1 MMRKILRFSGRML
14 PYVGWLAPMVGQVL
28 DGKMQGIPV
37 AIRDMK
43 QHLQTLRSSQQEV
56 GPALAEQMLR
66 LNLLEQKCGAIQHAV
81 EDLQHEQAEAA
92 RQMRRLTA
100 WVQGAVLAGVS
111 GLVILLYLV
120 ERQVRH
126 CGLHL

>member
-1 MMRKILRFSGRML
+1 MMRKILRFGGRVL
-14 PYVGWLAPMVGQVL
+14 PYVGWLAPVVGQAL
-28 DGKMQGIPV
+28 DGKMQGLPV
-37 AIRDMK
+37 AIRDLK
-43 QHLQTLRSSQQEV
+43 QRLHSLHDSHQEV
-56 GPALAEQMLR
+56 APALAVQMER

-81 EDLQHEQAEAA
+81 DDMRHEQAELS
-92 RQMRRLTA
+92 REVHRLLL

-111 GLVILLYLV
+111 GLVVLLYLV

>member
-1 MMRKILRFSGRML
+1 MLRKILRFCGRML
-14 PYVGWLAPMVGQVL
+14 PYVGWMAPVVGQVL
-28 DGKMQGIPV
+28 DGKLQGIPV

-43 QHLQTLRSSQQEV
+43 QHLQTLYSTQQEV
-56 GPALAEQMLR
+56 GPALATQMQR
-66 LNLLEQKCGAIQHAV
+66 LDLLERKCGAIQHALD
-81 EDLQHEQAEAA
+81 DLLHEQAEAA